1 MKRKTSEPKVSKL
14 IPLWKNYHGEGYIE
28 PQEVITLKDAIE
40 YAKLLL
46 TIVIVSGFGVDGS
59 IDAIIY
65 ASNKASFKAVKVK

>member
-1 MKRKTSEPKVSKL
+1 MKRKTSEPKVSKW
-14 IPLWKNYHGEGYIE
+14 IPLWKNYYGKGYIE

-40 YAKLLL
+40 YAKFLL
-46 TIVIVSGFGVDGS
+46 TMVIVSGFGVDGS